1 MIGITGYGAYVPRK
15 RLQRQ
20 AVVEAIAWFNPAIK
34 GYATGERSMC
44 NWDEDALTMAVE
56 ASRDCLGPAAR
67 DDIKAVFL
75 ASTSLPFKDRQNSGV
90 LATALNLGENIM
102 SMDVT
107 SSQRAGTTA
116 LINALNHAKGV
127 GETTLYAASEK
138 RRTKAAN
145 VQELLYGDAAAA
157 FTLGS
162 DDPIAE
168 FVGAYQVATDFVDHY
183 KGEGEEFDYHWEER
197 WIRDEGYMKLVPQ
210 ALEGLAKETGVS
222 PDAVDQFIM
231 PCVIRRVGGMVAKRC
246 GLKDDAVRDN
256 LHGMLGEAGT
266 AHALVMLAH
275 ALEEA
280 EPGQTIIVAGFAQ
293 GCDALM
299 FRTTEAIKT
308 KRPQMGVSGF
318 LARRIEESNYNK
330 YLAFNDLMILD
341 HGLRAELDKQ
351 TALTALY
358 RNKEMLIGMMG
369 GQCRQCGTVQFPK
382 SKVCV
387 NPNCGAF
394 HSQDD
399 HPFADA
405 KAKVQSWTAD
415 NLTYAV
421 EPPQHFGMIVFDE
434 GGRLMS
440 DITDVDVGEVE
451 VGTPVRMMFR
461 IKDYDSQRGFTR
473 YFWKAAPDFTQAR

>member
-1 MIGITGYGAYVPRK
+1 
-15 RLQRQ
+15 
-20 AVVEAIAWFNPAIK
+20 
-34 GYATGERSMC
+34 
-44 NWDEDALTMAVE
+44 
-56 ASRDCLGPAAR
+56 
-67 DDIKAVFL
+67 
-75 ASTSLPFKDRQNSGV
+75 
-90 LATALNLGENIM
+90 
-102 SMDVT
+102 
-107 SSQRAGTTA
+107 
-116 LINALNHAKGV
+116 
-127 GETTLYAASEK
+127 
-138 RRTKAAN
+138 
-145 VQELLYGDAAAA
+145 
-157 FTLGS
+157 
-162 DDPIAE
+162 
-168 FVGAYQVATDFVDHY
+168 
-183 KGEGEEFDYHWEER
+183 
-197 WIRDEGYMKLVPQ
+197 
-210 ALEGLAKETGVS
+210 
-222 PDAVDQFIM
+222 
-231 PCVIRRVGGMVAKRC
+231 
-246 GLKDDAVRDN
+246 
-256 LHGMLGEAGT
+256 
-266 AHALVMLAH
+266 
-275 ALEEA
+275 
-280 EPGQTIIVAGFAQ
+280 
-293 GCDALM
+293 
-299 FRTTEAIKT
+299 
-308 KRPQMGVSGF
+308 MGVSGF